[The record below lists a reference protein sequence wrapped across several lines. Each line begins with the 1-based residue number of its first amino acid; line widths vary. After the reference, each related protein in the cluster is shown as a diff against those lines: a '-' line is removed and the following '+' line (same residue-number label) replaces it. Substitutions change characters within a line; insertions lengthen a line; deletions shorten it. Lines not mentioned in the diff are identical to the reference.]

1 MIHVALAVSFA
12 ETRNH
17 GNINVRMLCKEE
29 IVQER
34 KENVRMLC
42 KEEIVQE
49 RKENVRML
57 CKEEIVQERKE
68 LYKFI
73 NGEAFFPLRSW
84 PKDMQLIFWKKPM
97 GDEESFKLLL
107 FFIGNGGGRR

>member
-1 MIHVALAVSFA
+1 MIHVALAESFA

-17 GNINVRMLCKEE
+17 GNVNVRTLCKEE
-29 IVQER
+29 IVQG
-34 KENVRMLC
+34 
-42 KEEIVQE
+42 
-49 RKENVRML
+49 
-57 CKEEIVQERKE
+57 RKE

-73 NGEAFFPLRSW
+73 YGEAFFPLRSW

-107 FFIGNGGGRR
+107 FFIGKGGGPTYGSWLPSFGQNHNRRLSNGPGRWILF